1 MALVGSSRSELLH
14 IALSQ
19 AEREGGGAEILENTR
34 TKKISEGKRAA
45 HPPKRDGMGRV
56 IETVRGNQLS

>member
-45 HPPKRDGMGRV
+45 HPPKIGRAHV
-56 IETVRGNQLS
+56 